1 MDRRKILVVGN
12 SLFAETLAQMLAHL
26 PEFLVVGSVATLQ
39 ETQLRIQTDA
49 PDVIISAAHDR
60 LDSAELGRLLVT
72 YPQLPIIRTDLTT
85 NTVQIITSRQVS
97 ASRID
102 LLEALAGLP
111 APP

>member
-1 MDRRKILVVGN
+1 MDKRKILVVGN

-39 ETQLRIQTDA
+39 EAQPRIQSDA
-49 PDVIISAAHDR
+49 PDVIISAAHQP
-60 LDSAELGRLLVT
+60 LDSTELGHLLVN
-72 YPQLPIIRTDLTT
+72 YPQLPVIRTDLTT
-85 NTVQIITSRQVS
+85 NIVQVITSRQIS

-102 LLEALAGLP
+102 LLEALAELS